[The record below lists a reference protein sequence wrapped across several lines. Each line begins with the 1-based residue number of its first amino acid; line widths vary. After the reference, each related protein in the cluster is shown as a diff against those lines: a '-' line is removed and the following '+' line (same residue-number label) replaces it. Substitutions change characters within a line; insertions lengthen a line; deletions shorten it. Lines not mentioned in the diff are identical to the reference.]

1 MILCLQVA
9 KLKST
14 GKVYAL
20 KILNKWKMLKRHQV
34 RSLWCGCVDVC
45 GWVWVCVCVPGEI
58 TVVWCVWACVGV
70 CVCVCTR

>member
-1 MILCLQVA
+1 MEASGNSNVDRCAAFCVCVCLVGCVCVWGVCYVMLCLQVA

-34 RSLWCGCVDVC
+34 S
-45 GWVWVCVCVPGEI
+45 
-58 TVVWCVWACVGV
+58 
-70 CVCVCTR
+70 

>member
-1 MILCLQVA
+1 MLCLQVA

-34 RSLWCGCVDVC
+34 RSLRCVWC
-45 GWVWVCVCVPGEI
+45 VWACVCVCVPGET
-58 TVVWCVWACVGV
+58 TVCSHYLD
-70 CVCVCTR
+70 